1 YFLWIKQS
9 SLPMDTGVAD
19 LLGVRNIRVVG
30 ESGSGKE
37 GNWASDNLT
46 HTTKR
51 CFTGENLPMTSPALG
66 EARGSV
72 RLLLTKNHPV
82 PFPAL
87 SQSPGNLLSCPQ
99 LRITFKSKTKI
110 FRKFLTITRL
120 LQHLLSNICKGPEG
134 KKRNPPFLRELRH
147 PTRRCDRAWRAF
159 CPSVRCAMLRCCRC
173 VWLPPIIFIGTH
185 TYLLV
190 ETDSAKQCFLLY
202 GKMRA
207 MYACY
212 RCVLWMAS
220 LLSIHCIF
228 LAQLSIS
235 GNGRIVSQISY
246 YICVA

>member
-1 YFLWIKQS
+1 MCFSTRNVLCH
-9 SLPMDTGVAD
+9 VAVD
-19 LLGVRNIRVVG
+19 
-30 ESGSGKE
+30 E
-37 GNWASDNLT
+37 
-46 HTTKR
+46 
-51 CFTGENLPMTSPALG
+51 GENLPMTSPALG

-159 CPSVRCAMLRCCRC
+159 CPSVGENHPMTSLALGKG
-173 VWLPPIIFIGTH
+173 VS
-185 TYLLV
+185 
-190 ETDSAKQCFLLY
+190 DSY
-202 GKMRA
+202 
-207 MYACY
+207 
-212 RCVLWMAS
+212 
-220 LLSIHCIF
+220 
-228 LAQLSIS
+228 
-235 GNGRIVSQISY
+235 
-246 YICVA
+246 